1 MGRMEVIII
10 ALMAAFF
17 FGLSP
22 ILEKTGLKEVDPL
35 TGLFIRSAVVFSIIL
50 IAFIALGKTGEI
62 QNIDTT
68 TILYLGAGG
77 ISAGLVGHLLYYYAL
92 KEGEASEVV
101 PVTSIYPLIALVLA
115 VVFLGE
121 KVGLQKLAGAI
132 LIVLGVIL
140 IK

>member
-1 MGRMEVIII
+1 MRRMEVILF
-10 ALMAAFF
+10 ALLAAFF

-35 TGLFIRSAVVFSIIL
+35 TGLFIRSGVVFTIL
-50 IAFIALGKTGEI
+50 LFAILALGKTGDL
-62 QNIDTT
+62 QNIDKG
-68 TILYLGAGG
+68 TIFYLGAGG
-77 ISAGLVGHLLYYYAL
+77 ISAALVGHLLYYYAL
-92 KEGEASEVV
+92 KGGEASEVV

-121 KVGLQKLAGAI
+121 KATLQKVAGAV
-132 LIVLGVIL
+132 LIVVGVFL